1 MSATKECNGL
11 KPKSRRKPDYTLD
24 FRGAISSMVLLELS
38 RVFEKMEQNQIL
50 NIYVQ
55 DKDTIADI
63 FKVLPKSSYE
73 MNIIEGKN
81 SVNRIKIKK
90 IKTGEV

>member
-1 MSATKECNGL
+1 
-11 KPKSRRKPDYTLD
+11 
-24 FRGAISSMVLLELS
+24 
-38 RVFEKMEQNQIL
+38 VFEKMEKDQIL

-63 FKVLPKSSYE
+63 FKVLPNSSYE